1 MPSPCVKQESV
12 YCFDDYY
19 YLIENCV
26 RNSPIN
32 FLIFFFVKC
41 FQYIA
46 FGIEET
52 QMIMMIIV
60 IVCNGCAMTN
70 N

>member
-32 FLIFFFVKC
+32 FLIFFFC
-41 FQYIA
+41 EMLSIYSFWHRRNSNDDDDNSNRMQRL
-46 FGIEET
+46 
-52 QMIMMIIV
+52 
-60 IVCNGCAMTN
+60 CND
-70 N
+70 